1 MKIFSDNTE
10 LSAVPGCSYT
20 NPSELEVR
28 EYNKLTLSVLFRVMH
43 GEEQRERGADR
54 LLAAATQTAVLH
66 LTSEQLSDGRLA
78 GGTQR
83 TKSS

>member
-1 MKIFSDNTE
+1 MMQKFH
-10 LSAVPGCSYT
+10 LPQVVLT
-20 NPSELEVR
+20 NLSELEVQ
-28 EYNKLTLSVLFRVMH
+28 EHNKLTLSVLFRVMH
-43 GEEQRERGADR
+43 GEEQCERGADR

-83 TKSS
+83 TKS